1 VPIDLTDKI
10 VALFA
15 ALSDEDI
22 DALPPVQRRRLAEQ
36 CRHVAERAQ
45 RGIRNGREPGAGI
58 LADLKRGA
66 RAD

>member
-1 VPIDLTDKI
+1 MPIDLTDKI

-22 DALPPVQRRRLAEQ
+22 AALPPVQRRRLAEQ
-36 CRHVAERAQ
+36 CRHVAERASRDRIGKQ
-45 RGIRNGREPGAGI
+45 PAAGV
-58 LADLKRGA
+58 LADLRRGA